1 MKKYTALLMAAVMSA
16 SMASN
21 ALAASFS
28 DINDVPWSGAEQYI
42 NKAADLGIMVGDKD
56 STGKQVFRAKDRV
69 TYCEAMQI
77 AYSVL
82 KETNS
87 LETTVDTTAKW
98 TGVMQSANIPTWAYT
113 SVAYGLESGIVS
125 ENDIKIFMKG
135 PGENR
140 DATRENVAVI
150 FGKALSHIEEVN
162 PSATLTFNDKDEITD
177 TSVPYIDLLV
187 RLNIMVGD
195 DNNNFNPK
203 NYINRAEMAVIVSK
217 SYDKIEELKKG
228 SSDKGTSG
236 AVATYT
242 GTIILTDNGT
252 SEQTIA
258 LSDSTSGTVTNFV
271 VNASTPVITLDGSTK
286 TYSDI
291 SVGDKVTVTTSGGV
305 VVSVII
311 NDDKASEEKEDEK
324 EEKVLEGYL
333 NNISSK
339 VVTFDTKDGDQERY
353 EFSSNPRITLNG
365 SPVTQNDIYE
375 YVVERSMIYVKL
387 TLDDNGK
394 VSALMAEFCDV
405 EGELTNV
412 KDSQVYVK
420 TTLGDNT
427 KTVRIPL
434 SNDCE
439 IYLDGTKISESKA
452 ENLFDD
458 DENNN
463 GLYAV
468 VKVDGFNK
476 AEKVEIYHD
485 TYNNGE
491 LISISSSKVG
501 MKSGFGREVEYELDD
516 DAEFRLNGNEC
527 TYKTIKNALEDG
539 DVLVTLEFD
548 KDNNVTKVTAQV
560 KEVKGTLKAADDKRI
575 VIVDEDDNRMPLD
588 VDRNIECRYNGKKVT
603 YSEFQKL
610 YKDTENAVIAE
621 AELNEEGLVEKVKAT
636 EGSDSEGKVIELSSS
651 RIVFEDAA
659 GVEHEY
665 KVEPATRGYLN
676 DEELFPASRV
686 FEYARDD
693 DATVRVTFSSR
704 GYVNRIFVTL
714 DD

>member
-1 MKKYTALLMAAVMSA
+1 
-16 SMASN
+16 
-21 ALAASFS
+21 
-28 DINDVPWSGAEQYI
+28 
-42 NKAADLGIMVGDKD
+42 
-56 STGKQVFRAKDRV
+56 
-69 TYCEAMQI
+69 
-77 AYSVL
+77 
-82 KETNS
+82 
-87 LETTVDTTAKW
+87 
-98 TGVMQSANIPTWAYT
+98 MQSANIPTWAYT

-162 PSATLTFNDKDEITD
+162 PSATLIFNDKDEITD

-258 LSDSTSGTVTNFV
+258 LSDSTTGTVTNFV

-339 VVTFDTKDGDQERY
+339 VVAFDTKDGDQERY

-394 VSALMAEFCDV
+394 VSALTAEFCDV

-412 KDSQVYVK
+412 KDSQVQ
-420 TTLGDNT
+420 
-427 KTVRIPL
+427 PL
-434 SNDCE
+434 E
-439 IYLDGTKISESKA
+439 
-452 ENLFDD
+452 
-458 DENNN
+458 
-463 GLYAV
+463 
-468 VKVDGFNK
+468 
-476 AEKVEIYHD
+476 
-485 TYNNGE
+485 
-491 LISISSSKVG
+491 
-501 MKSGFGREVEYELDD
+501 
-516 DAEFRLNGNEC
+516 
-527 TYKTIKNALEDG
+527 TI
-539 DVLVTLEFD
+539 
-548 KDNNVTKVTAQV
+548 Q
-560 KEVKGTLKAADDKRI
+560 R
-575 VIVDEDDNRMPLD
+575 
-588 VDRNIECRYNGKKVT
+588 
-603 YSEFQKL
+603 Q
-610 YKDTENAVIAE
+610 
-621 AELNEEGLVEKVKAT
+621 
-636 EGSDSEGKVIELSSS
+636 
-651 RIVFEDAA
+651 
-659 GVEHEY
+659 
-665 KVEPATRGYLN
+665 
-676 DEELFPASRV
+676 
-686 FEYARDD
+686 
-693 DATVRVTFSSR
+693 
-704 GYVNRIFVTL
+704 
-714 DD
+714 